1 MKKLRYM
8 LFPMCMSLVTHFF
21 TPSLYA
27 DDIMIRP
34 IEDFLDRQGKF
45 CLDVNFVGSY
55 EDRIVDGNFGGNCAT
70 GAPPLLFVPPIANF
84 LGNSDPDTVRSASV
98 DYAGL
103 ADHWADGAFG
113 TTFSGTVT
121 EQTLADGRAWVEVSL
136 STDNALTW
144 VVDGFD
150 FTGPLLFG
158 SRAPEAADGAD
169 SALGRSHYAV
179 KFINTAPG
187 ADLPDLIQLAFFP
200 EAGQELI
207 SLKNNNQAR
216 GPLTANF
223 GVAEGTRG
231 RTHGVQVG
239 LIGNPQCG
247 AESPSAVA
255 DCFPAEKIF
264 LKATK
269 K

>member
-1 MKKLRYM
+1 MKRLRYM
-8 LFPMCMSLVTHFF
+8 LFPVCMTLVVSFLP
-21 TPSLYA
+21 PSLYA
-27 DDIMIRP
+27 DDVMIRP

-45 CLDVNFVGSY
+45 CIDVNFAVSY
-55 EDRIVDGNFGGNCAT
+55 EDRIVDGNFAGNCAT

-84 LGNSDPDTVRSASV
+84 IGNSDSDTARSASV

-103 ADHWADGAFG
+103 ADYWAGGAFG
-113 TTFSGTVT
+113 TSFSGTVT
-121 EQTLADGRAWVEVSL
+121 ERPLADGRAWVEVSL

-150 FTGPLLFG
+150 FNGPLLFG

-179 KFINTAPG
+179 KFINTAAG
-187 ADLPDLIQLAFFP
+187 ADLPDLIQLVFFP
-200 EAGQELI
+200 EAGQELV

-223 GVAEGTRG
+223 GVAEGTPG
-231 RTHGVQVG
+231 HTHGVQVG
-239 LIGNPQCG
+239 LFGNPQCG

-264 LKATK
+264 LRARGK
-269 K
+269 

>member
-1 MKKLRYM
+1 MKRLRYL
-8 LFPMCMSLVTHFF
+8 LFPMYLTLAASFLP
-21 TPSLYA
+21 PSLHA
-27 DDIMIRP
+27 DDVMIRP
-34 IEDFLDRQGKF
+34 IEDFLDRQGKY
-45 CLDVNFVGSY
+45 CLDVNSAGSY
-55 EDRIVDGNFGGNCAT
+55 EDEIVDGNFVGNCST

-84 LGNSDPDTVRSASV
+84 IGNQDPDTARSASV

-103 ADHWADGAFG
+103 ADYWAGGAFG

-121 EQTLADGRAWVEVSL
+121 ERPLADGRAWVEVSL

-144 VVDGFD
+144 VADGFD
-150 FTGPLLFG
+150 FNGPLLFG

-200 EAGQELI
+200 EAAQELI
-207 SLKNNNQAR
+207 SLKNNNQAS
-216 GPLTANF
+216 GPLAAIF
-223 GVAEGTRG
+223 GVAEGTPG

-239 LIGNPQCG
+239 LNGNPQCG

-264 LKATK
+264 LRAVGK
-269 K
+269 